1 MYLTISIVHNSRI
14 FFENKLYDKSNTLEV
29 KKERGRDIASPKS
42 VEVWHYYSQRKI
54 RSEKDVLTL
63 IGMRQA
69 GFTPLIIFGL
79 DFVS

>member
-1 MYLTISIVHNSRI
+1 MYLTIFIVHNSRI

-54 RSEKDVLTL
+54 RSEKDVLNKL
-63 IGMRQA
+63 
-69 GFTPLIIFGL
+69 
-79 DFVS
+79 

>member
-63 IGMRQA
+63 IGMRL
-69 GFTPLIIFGL
+69 GTFTPLGILGL